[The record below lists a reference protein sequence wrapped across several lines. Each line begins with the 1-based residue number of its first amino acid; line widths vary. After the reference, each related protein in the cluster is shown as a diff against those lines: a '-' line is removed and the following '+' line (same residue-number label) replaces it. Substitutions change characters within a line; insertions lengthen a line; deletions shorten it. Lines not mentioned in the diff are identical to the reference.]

1 MLADCIIG
9 GTKVFRIGL
18 GMSKIGTVENHSKA
32 HIEDRLSVLSK
43 LSSLGK
49 VFIDTSPIYG
59 TGFSE
64 SVTGLAINQSR
75 EKFFIASKY
84 YPRDNHKKSD
94 LLESVR
100 GSMARLGVSHLD
112 LLQLHWP
119 NPLANIHEILED
131 VNSLISDGLINGFG
145 VCNFIQ
151 REIEDLVE
159 GVPGLRVISNQIEL
173 HPGNLRELDTGIF
186 DDSHITLAYG
196 AILQG
201 RVTYSKA
208 QYQAIS
214 NYAANYNLKPV
225 AVGIALLLTQE
236 RPVMPILKVS
246 SSRHLDEILK
256 VFNAELDINA
266 LSDLGSTFQNNLVY
280 VNPERI
286 ELVGDGY
293 RQPYLSLSEALINP
307 LDLFPSPVSMAS
319 RILKYDLVLPI
330 KVAKSPSGALT
341 IDSYDPFDQIK
352 KFWAWRIAH
361 PGKDIP
367 VNIFEVN

>member
-1 MLADCIIG
+1 MLAESIIG

-18 GMSKIGTVENHSKA
+18 GMSKIGTAKNHSKA
-32 HIEDRLSVLSK
+32 HIEDRLLISAK

-49 VFIDTSPIYG
+49 VFIDTSPVYG
-59 TGFSE
+59 SGFSE
-64 SVTGLAINQSR
+64 TVTGLAINQSR
-75 EKFFIASKY
+75 EKFFVASKY
-84 YPRDNHKKSD
+84 YPLDHHKKND

-100 GSMARLGVSHLD
+100 GSLVRLGVSHLD

-131 VNSLISDGLINGFG
+131 VNSLINDGLINGFG

-151 REIEDLVE
+151 REIEDIVS
-159 GVPGLRVISNQIEL
+159 GVPGLQVTSNQIEL
-173 HPGNLRELDTGIF
+173 HPGNLQELDMGEF
-186 DDSHITLAYG
+186 DDSHVTIAYG

-214 NYAANYNLKPV
+214 NYAESYNLKPV
-225 AVGIALLLTQE
+225 AVGIALLLIQK
-236 RPVMPILKVS
+236 RPVLPILKIS
-246 SSRHLDEILK
+246 SSRHLDEILQ
-256 VFNAELDINA
+256 VFDADLDLNA
-266 LSDLGSTFQNNLVY
+266 LSNLGSAFQNTHVY

-307 LDLFPSPVSMAS
+307 LDLFPSPVSIAS
-319 RILKYDLVLPI
+319 RILKYNLVLPI
-330 KVAKSPSGALT
+330 KVQESSSGALT

-361 PGKDIP
+361 PDKDIP
-367 VNIFEVN
+367 INICEVN